1 MKDSVLVI
9 LPVYN
14 EHHATVE
21 ACLSAVAG
29 LGFATL
35 VVDDGSDRPFTP
47 VPRPRQWL
55 LRHPI
60 NLGQGAALQTGMEW
74 AARRSEFSVVVH
86 FDADG
91 QHDPASIESLLLPLF
106 AGQADVVFGSRF
118 LRREDARRIPFVR
131 RTVLRLGRLFNRIS
145 TRVPMTDAHI
155 GLRAMSRGAYTQI
168 RLRENRMAH
177 ATELVWQVRR
187 ERLRWME
194 VPVLVTYSAYSVA
207 KGQSSWNAFKIAS
220 DVLLRLLYP

>member
-14 EHHATVE
+14 EHYATVE

-35 VVDDGSDRPFTP
+35 VVDDGSDRPFRP

-91 QHDPASIESLLLPLF
+91 QHDPASIETLLLPLF

-131 RTVLRLGRLFNRIS
+131 RTVLRLGRLFNS
-145 TRVPMTDAHI
+145 AATRVRMTDAHI
-155 GLRAMSRGAYTQI
+155 GLRALNRVAFTRI
-168 RLRENRMAH
+168 RLRENRMAY
-177 ATELVWQVRR
+177 ATELLWQLRK
-187 ERLRWME
+187 EGLRWME
-194 VPVLVTYSAYSVA
+194 VPVPVTYSSYSLA